1 MRSNAVECNIFAQT
15 TPKIFSLCPLKKCR
29 AATNGANPAKFTR
42 PRPRQNAK
50 AEPSMHPDTKEIPRK
65 AKRNRELAD
74 LPEIPYL
81 CYVFLPTYR
90 LHGILTAPPGFV
102 RAGFF
107 TACCADSAPASWR
120 PFPADSC
127 INSHTYTIRR
137 KSRFPFGIWPL
148 CQSPIRCKTRIVR
161 W

>member
-1 MRSNAVECNIFAQT
+1 MRSNAVECHIFAQA
-15 TPKIFSLCPLKKCR
+15 TPKIFTLCLFIRCR
-29 AATNGANPAKFTR
+29 AATNGANPAKFTQ

-81 CYVFLPTYR
+81 CCVFLPTYR

-102 RAGFF
+102 RAGFLLPS
-107 TACCADSAPASWR
+107 TVVRIPR
-120 PFPADSC
+120 PHPGGHFRPILAHIIVHIQFAVKARFRLVFGHC
-127 INSHTYTIRR
+127 IKAQFDARH
-137 KSRFPFGIWPL
+137 
-148 CQSPIRCKTRIVR
+148 V
-161 W
+161 

>member
-29 AATNGANPAKFTR
+29 AATNGANPAKFTQ
-42 PRPRQNAK
+42 PRPRRNAK

-102 RAGFF
+102 RAGFLLPS
-107 TACCADSAPASWR
+107 TVVRIPR
-120 PFPADSC
+120 PHPGGHFRPILAH
-127 INSHTYTIRR
+127 IIVHIQFAV
-137 KSRFPFGIWPL
+137 KARFRLVFGH
-148 CQSPIRCKTRIVR
+148 CVKAQFDARHV
-161 W
+161 